1 MKERPILM
9 SAPMIRVLL
18 SGAKTQTRR
27 LVLPGRRQSWL
38 TPTGIDSVQ
47 RFAPSKDGW
56 WTMAVGEPRR
66 IVHCGHEMD
75 GGHIGSVLCPYG
87 VPGDRLWVRHRA
99 DLFSVYFKPIPGW
112 EGLYA
117 AGTDGLVY
125 RMDRREPEPLKGS
138 PASKGYLTVSLS
150 RGQWETHSVHKLVCE
165 AYYGP
170 APFGGAQVRHVDGIQ
185 TNNAPENLDWGTQ
198 EQNWQDRKAHGRGMG
213 ADHHAAKLADHVE
226 DIRRSAESQRALAAH
241 YEVSQSTIQA
251 IRAGRSYG
259 KHEPAPRNLTAFKLW
274 RSPLFMPRWA
284 SRITL
289 EITDVRV
296 ERLQDIGEED
306 ACAEG
311 VAGDGPVGNMRVWSK
326 MGRYRYQF
334 ADLWD
339 AINGKRA
346 TWASNPWVFVVAFRK
361 VCP

>member
-1 MKERPILM
+1 MKERPILF
-9 SAPMIRVLL
+9 SAEMTRVIL

-27 LVLPGRRQSWL
+27 VVKRVPDANGTSFTAGVLLGV
-38 TPTGIDSVQ
+38 GD
-47 RFAPSKDGW
+47 W
-56 WTMAVGEPRR
+56 WSM
-66 IVHCGHEMD
+66 
-75 GGHIGSVLCPYG
+75 CPYG

-289 EITDVRV
+289 EVTDVRV
-296 ERLQDIGEED
+296 ERLQSISEE
-306 ACAEG
+306 AARAEG
-311 VAGDGPVGNMRVWSK
+311 VDPLEWSGGPAN
-326 MGRYRYQF
+326 
-334 ADLWD
+334 ADARAAFHELWD
-339 AINGKRA
+339 RINGSVGRS
-346 TWASNPWVFVVAFRK
+346 WNDNPWIWALAFTVVK
-361 VCP
+361 